1 MVKSVAR
8 KDEGSE
14 KDAKIQSQIK
24 EIAALKAEAK
34 KGSELES
41 KLRTAEAALSESNKV
56 RDGLRSRCKELEEE
70 LKQAKKAAGGE
81 RIIGDSHAIPESAGT
96 IHSENEGEG
105 DSAYNPHKKVL
116 DSIFGYAEQVHETKE
131 KLRFLNYVTYIAET
145 KLEEMYS
152 AAFDY

>member
-56 RDGLRSRCKELEEE
+56 RDGLRSKCKELEE
-70 LKQAKKAAGGE
+70 
-81 RIIGDSHAIPESAGT
+81 
-96 IHSENEGEG
+96 
-105 DSAYNPHKKVL
+105 
-116 DSIFGYAEQVHETKE
+116 
-131 KLRFLNYVTYIAET
+131 
-145 KLEEMYS
+145 
-152 AAFDY
+152 